1 MYQLRG
7 EYECS
12 VDAKRRLRMPSGLL
26 RQFGGSGSL
35 SFVVNR
41 GFEKCIMLYPKEVW
55 DRKAAEVNALNIY
68 NPKQRTF
75 IRYFYRGASDVV
87 VDDASRINLPN
98 SLISYAGIDKDIIL
112 FAYHEQIEIWSK
124 EQYDQAMLDEPED
137 FSSLAA
143 EVFGGRNLDAAHD
156 E

>member
-1 MYQLRG
+1 
-7 EYECS
+7 
-12 VDAKRRLRMPSGLL
+12 
-26 RQFGGSGSL
+26 
-35 SFVVNR
+35 
-41 GFEKCIMLYPKEVW
+41 MLYPKEVW